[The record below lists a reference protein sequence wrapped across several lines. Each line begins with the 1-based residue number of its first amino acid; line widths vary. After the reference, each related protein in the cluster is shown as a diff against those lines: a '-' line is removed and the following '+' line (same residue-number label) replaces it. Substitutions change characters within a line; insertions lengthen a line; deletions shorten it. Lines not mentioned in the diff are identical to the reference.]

1 MTKKCCY
8 QLRPSSHL
16 IAVCY
21 LLLSVFI
28 SYVVVASTANTNYYE
43 LLNLETNET
52 HRPKKQLSSRKKR
65 SSYRARITNDQ
76 VKKAY
81 RKQAQLYHPDKA
93 SRNNMTVEE
102 ATSRFAQIAEAYQVR
117 FFLFIMLSVTCFP
130 FIIISDTKIFQV
142 LSDPVQRYEY
152 DRELIHTEEEEEE
165 ERLFL
170 QEAEQMRERDQRRQ
184 KQQYQ
189 QQQYQQRQNQ
199 NNDWVYDSSSFYDR
213 MRDKASNLHAWKES
227 LNNIDAWRVFED
239 FFFQETTVG
248 DSNAYPDSS
257 SSSSSTANQY
267 REAQKNPPNN
277 SNYRNSQAPHVSETT
292 VHRGYDP
299 YMDADVYTVYRREDY
314 ENGEYRVIGQDFIQ
328 GVEVDPYTGFVLQEY
343 YSAITG
349 PYLVEEGSAQQQF
362 RRKDDFVNDFH
373 YEKLY
378 GQKQKQ
384 QFATYHDERKS
395 PRSSSSRLE
404 QGESISLND
413 DSSDPWLS
421 PNGKFEAHLSPTCEL
436 QIIRRYHETDKDTE
450 DEIDPDDTL
459 VWSSETYIPDT
470 RAHGCHLTLSS
481 LGRLVLSIDYGSG
494 LGQVGNSV
502 LWNSPVPPVVPYWVQ
517 GDQQQSVTFYYYAS
531 LDDDGVIAIY
541 RVRETSDGDEKQGND
556 QSAKHHQP
564 PSARKP
570 NVINTLGA
578 VYGRISKTSTEFG
591 QTKAALAYD
600 QLRHNMGSLF
610 MGRPRSAGA
619 ASSFSGPDSP
629 PTSNN
634 EKLQTPNV
642 QLHHECVY
650 STSPAGCIA
659 PGRNAIHL
667 TKKLARSIKRSVKNM
682 DSHLDNLISML
693 TQPAD
698 EYDYDTYDAYDGY
711 GYSSAQDDSD
721 DDDYDVLDTLFR
733 VTGAAGKIGLEAAQ
747 VGMKQGRKA
756 AGKVV
761 GKMKT
766 KIPQVVGKMKER
778 VMYSFDEYGNS

>member
-1 MTKKCCY
+1 MTKNFY
-8 QLRPSSHL
+8 QLHPSSHL

-21 LLLSVFI
+21 LLLSLFV
-28 SYVVVASTANTNYYE
+28 SYVVSTSNTNYYE

-52 HRPKKQLSSRKKR
+52 HRPNKKQQQLNSRKKR

-102 ATSRFAQIAEAYQVR
+102 ATSRFQQIAEAY
-117 FFLFIMLSVTCFP
+117 
-130 FIIISDTKIFQV
+130 QV

-152 DRELIHTEEEEEE
+152 DRELIYTEEEEEE
-165 ERLFL
+165 ERLF
-170 QEAEQMRERDQRRQ
+170 QKEAELMREREQRRQ
-184 KQQYQ
+184 QQT
-189 QQQYQQRQNQ
+189 QNS
-199 NNDWVYDSSSFYDR
+199 NDWGYDSSSSSFYDK
-213 MRDKASNLHAWKES
+213 MRDKASNLQAWKES
-227 LNNIDAWRVFED
+227 LNSIDPWRVFED
-239 FFFQETTVG
+239 FFFQESSTEG
-248 DSNAYPDSS
+248 DSSDSSAYHDSS
-257 SSSSSTANQY
+257 SSTTNQY
-267 REAQKNPPNN
+267 HQEAQQKNPPNN
-277 SNYRNSQAPHVSETT
+277 GYRNSQAPHVSETT

-314 ENGEYRVIGQDFIQ
+314 QNGDYRVIGQDFVQ
-328 GVEVDPYTGFVLQEY
+328 GVEVDPYTGFVLREY

-349 PYLVEEGSAQQQF
+349 PYLVEEGSAQQQHF
-362 RRKDDFVNDFH
+362 RGDDLH
-373 YEKLY
+373 YDKLY
-378 GQKQKQ
+378 GQQEPKQ
-384 QFATYHDERKS
+384 QFESTRDEPKT
-395 PRSSSSRLE
+395 PRLSTSRLE

-413 DSSDPWLS
+413 SSDPWLS
-421 PNGKFEAHLSPTCEL
+421 PNGMFEAFLSPTCEL
-436 QIIRRYHETDKDTE
+436 HIIRREHEADQDTG
-450 DEIDPDDTL
+450 DDIDPDDRI

-470 RAHGCHLTLSS
+470 RAHGCHLTLNS

-502 LWNSPVPPVVPYWVQ
+502 LWNSPTPPVVPYWVQ

-531 LDDDGVIAIY
+531 LDDDGVIAVY
-541 RVRETSDGDEKQGND
+541 RVRETSGGDEKKQEND
-556 QSAKHHQP
+556 QSTQLHTPKRP
-564 PSARKP
+564 K
-570 NVINTLGA
+570 VIDTLGA
-578 VYGRISKTSTEFG
+578 VYGRISKTSTECG

-619 ASSFSGPDSP
+619 TSSFSGADSP
-629 PTSNN
+629 SASTNN
-634 EKLQTPNV
+634 EKLHTPNA

-650 STSPAGCIA
+650 STSPTGCFS

-667 TKKLARSIKRSVKNM
+667 TKKLARSIKRSVKTM

-698 EYDYDTYDAYDGY
+698 EYEYDTYDAYDGY
-711 GYSSAQDDSD
+711 GYSSYQED
-721 DDDYDVLDTLFR
+721 DDDEDDMLDTLIR

-747 VGMKQGRKA
+747 AGMKQGRKV
-756 AGKVV
+756 AGQVV

-766 KIPQVVGKMKER
+766 EIPQVVGRMKER
-778 VMYSFDEYGNS
+778 IDDYGNS

>member
-1 MTKKCCY
+1 MTKKCY

-21 LLLSVFI
+21 LLLSVFV
-28 SYVVVASTANTNYYE
+28 SYLVVVSTSSTNYYE

-52 HRPKKQLSSRKKR
+52 HRPKKKQLNNRKKR

-93 SRNNMTVEE
+93 SRKNITVEE
-102 ATSRFAQIAEAYQVR
+102 ATSRFAQIAEAYQV
-117 FFLFIMLSVTCFP
+117 
-130 FIIISDTKIFQV
+130 
-142 LSDPVQRYEY
+142 LSDPVQRFEY
-152 DRELIHTEEEEEE
+152 DRELVYTEEEEEE
-165 ERLFL
+165 ERLF
-170 QEAEQMRERDQRRQ
+170 QKEEDQMREQEQRRQ
-184 KQQYQ
+184 KKQYG
-189 QQQYQQRQNQ
+189 QRQNQ
-199 NNDWVYDSSSFYDR
+199 NNDWGYDSSSFYDK
-213 MRDKASNLHAWKES
+213 MRDRASNLHAWKES
-227 LNNIDAWRVFED
+227 LNNIDPWRVFED
-239 FFFQETTVG
+239 FFFQESATVD
-248 DSNAYPDSS
+248 DSNAHHG
-257 SSSSSTANQY
+257 SSTANQY
-267 REAQKNPPNN
+267 YQQAQNDAPNN
-277 SNYRNSQAPHVSETT
+277 NYRNSQAPHVSETT

-299 YMDADVYTVYRREDY
+299 YKDADLYTVYRREDY
-314 ENGEYRVIGQDFIQ
+314 QNGEYRVIGQDFVQ

-349 PYLVEEGSAQQQF
+349 PYLVEEF
-362 RRKDDFVNDFH
+362 RGDDEFVNDFH

-378 GQKQKQ
+378 GQNNQKQ
-384 QFATYHDERKS
+384 QQFETTHDDETKSS
-395 PRSSSSRLE
+395 PRSSTSRLE

-421 PNGKFEAHLSPTCEL
+421 PNGKFEAYLNPTCEL
-436 QIIRRYHETDKDTE
+436 QIIRRDHESDTDTE
-450 DEIDPDDTL
+450 DEIDPDDMV

-470 RAHGCHLTLSS
+470 RAHGCHLTLNS

-494 LGQVGNSV
+494 LGQVGKNSV

-517 GDQQQSVTFYYYAS
+517 GDQQQSVTFSYYAS

-541 RVRETSDGDEKQGND
+541 RVREASSGDEKQGND
-556 QSAKHHQP
+556 QSTQNHQSHTTAKRP
-564 PSARKP
+564 K
-570 NVINTLGA
+570 VIDTLGA
-578 VYGRISKTSTEFG
+578 VYGRISKTSTECG

-619 ASSFSGPDSP
+619 ASSYSGPDSP
-629 PTSNN
+629 PAPTNN
-634 EKLQTPNV
+634 EKLHHTPNI

-667 TKKLARSIKRSVKNM
+667 TKKVASSIKRSVKNV

-698 EYDYDTYDAYDGY
+698 EYEYDTYDAYDGY
-711 GYSSAQDDSD
+711 GYSSTTYQEDDYD
-721 DDDYDVLDTLFR
+721 DDDDDVLDTLLR

-778 VMYSFDEYGNS
+778 MIYTFDDYGT